1 MVRRWKKRTL
11 EIYTVNMN
19 SFDQSSVKSKNIER
33 RNKDMVVTKSMKS
46 DHVTRRLKVIARG
59 SGLNVGY
66 MEPFGE
72 I

>member
-1 MVRRWKKRTL
+1 
-11 EIYTVNMN
+11 MN